1 MRKILI
7 ILFIIPVFIY
17 GQDVPLTEK
26 KVTTEFMENKER
38 KLKGNNRLIAEY
50 EDTLK
55 VMAHKIMNAETE
67 AEKYLANTA
76 FIDNLKEVLQ
86 YEKSFKFPFDSL
98 PTIARII
105 SPDNTFR
112 IFNWLLKRDNGVY
125 EYYAIVHYHNKKR
138 KRYEI
143 ISLVD
148 NSANIRNTEHED
160 LDAKNWYGGLY
171 YQIAYIKKVGR
182 KHYTLLAWDGN
193 DGYSTKKIIDVMYFS
208 GKNKIKFGLPIFKK
222 NKKESQ
228 KRIVIEYDAKTSV
241 SVRYQEK
248 EKRIVFNHLVPPKK
262 DLKGLEEYYIP
273 EGTFNSYQYKKG
285 KWWLEQDID
294 IRNQQKV
301 KKIKKPKR
309 GLVPR

>member
-1 MRKILI
+1 MKKTILI
-7 ILFIIPVFIY
+7 NILAFFCISCFA
-17 GQDVPLTEK
+17 Q
-26 KVTTEFMENKER
+26 
-38 KLKGNNRLIAEY
+38 KGNNSLFAEY

-55 VMAHKIMNAETE
+55 VMAHTIMNAETE
-67 AEKYLANTA
+67 AEKRLANTA
-76 FIDNLKEVLQ
+76 IITNLIEVLQ
-86 YEKSFKFPFDSL
+86 YEKSFDFPFDSL
-98 PTIARII
+98 PTIARIL

-112 IFNWLLKRDNGVY
+112 IFNWLLKKDNGAY

-143 ISLVD
+143 IYLVD
-148 NSANIRNTEHED
+148 NSANIRNAEQED

-171 YQIAYIKKVGR
+171 YKIAYIKKAGL
-182 KHYTLLAWDGN
+182 KYYTLLAWDGN
-193 DGYSTKKIIDVMYFS
+193 DGYSTKKIMDVMYFS

-228 KRIVIEYDAKTSV
+228 KRVIIEYDAKTSV

-262 DLKGLEEYYIP
+262 DLEGLEEYYIP
-273 EGTFNSYQYKKG
+273 EGTFNSYQYNKG
-285 KWWLEQDID
+285 KWLLEEDID

-301 KKIKKPKR
+301 KRIKKPKR

>member
-1 MRKILI
+1 MKKICILVFVLHSLI
-7 ILFIIPVFIY
+7 SSA
-17 GQDVPLTEK
+17 Q
-26 KVTTEFMENKER
+26 
-38 KLKGNNRLIAEY
+38 KGNNNLFAEY

-55 VMAHKIMNAETE
+55 VMAHTIMNAETE
-67 AEKYLANTA
+67 AEKRLANQA
-76 FIDNLKEVLQ
+76 FITNLTEVLQ
-86 YEKSFKFPFDSL
+86 YEKSFKFSFDSL
-98 PTIARII
+98 PTIARIL

-112 IFNWLLKRDNGVY
+112 IFNWLLKKDNGAY

-143 ISLVD
+143 IPLVD
-148 NSANIRNTEHED
+148 NSANIRNAEQED
-160 LDAKNWYGGLY
+160 LDAKNWHGGLY
-171 YQIAYIKKVGR
+171 YQITYIKKLGR
-182 KHYTLLAWDGN
+182 KYYTLLAWDGN

-208 GKNKIKFGLPIFKK
+208 GVNKIKFGLPIFKK

-228 KRIVIEYDAKTSV
+228 KRIIIEYDAKTNV
-241 SVRYQEK
+241 SVKYQQK
-248 EKRIVFNHLVPPKK
+248 EQRIVFNHLVPPKK
-262 DLKGLEEYYIP
+262 DLEGLEEYYIP

-301 KKIKKPKR
+301 KRIKKPKR

>member
-1 MRKILI
+1 MQKICLI
-7 ILFIIPVFIY
+7 IFTIISLNSFA
-17 GQDVPLTEK
+17 Q
-26 KVTTEFMENKER
+26 
-38 KLKGNNRLIAEY
+38 KGNSKLIAEY

-55 VMAHKIMNAETE
+55 IMAHNIMNAETE
-67 AEKYLANTA
+67 TEKRLANQA
-76 FIDNLKEVLQ
+76 FIINLTEVLQ

-98 PTIARII
+98 PTIARIS

-112 IFNWLLKRDNGVY
+112 IFNWLLKKDNGNY
-125 EYYAIVHYHNKKR
+125 EYFGIVHYHNKKR
-138 KRYEI
+138 KRYEFI
-143 ISLVD
+143 LLVD
-148 NSANIRNTEHED
+148 NSANIRNAEQQD

-171 YQIAYIKKVGR
+171 YQIAYIKKAGR
-182 KHYTLLAWDGN
+182 KYYTLLAWDGN

-228 KRIVIEYDAKTSV
+228 KRVIIEYDAKTSV
-241 SVRYQEK
+241 SVKYQPK
-248 EKRIVFNHLVPPKK
+248 EQRIVFNHLVPPKK
-262 DLKGLEEYYIP
+262 DLEGLEEYYIP
-273 EGTFNSYQYKKG
+273 EGTFNSYQYKNG
-285 KWWLEQDID
+285 KWWLEQDVD

>member
-1 MRKILI
+1 
-7 ILFIIPVFIY
+7 
-17 GQDVPLTEK
+17 
-26 KVTTEFMENKER
+26 
-38 KLKGNNRLIAEY
+38 
-50 EDTLK
+50 
-55 VMAHKIMNAETE
+55 MAHTIMNAETE
-67 AEKYLANTA
+67 AEKRLANQA
-76 FIDNLKEVLQ
+76 FITNLTEVLQ
-86 YEKSFKFPFDSL
+86 YEKSFKFSFDSL
-98 PTIARII
+98 PTIARIL

-112 IFNWLLKRDNGVY
+112 IFNWLLKKDNGAY

-143 ISLVD
+143 IPLVD
-148 NSANIRNTEHED
+148 NSANIRNAEQED

-171 YQIAYIKKVGR
+171 YQIAYIKKLGR
-182 KHYTLLAWDGN
+182 KYYTLLAWDGN

-228 KRIVIEYDAKTSV
+228 KRVIIEYDAKTSV
-241 SVRYQEK
+241 SVKYQQK
-248 EKRIVFNHLVPPKK
+248 EQRIVFNHLVPPKK
-262 DLKGLEEYYIP
+262 DLEGLEEYYIP

-301 KKIKKPKR
+301 KRIKKPKR

>member
-1 MRKILI
+1 MKKICFL
-7 ILFIIPVFIY
+7 VFTLHSLSIFA
-17 GQDVPLTEK
+17 Q
-26 KVTTEFMENKER
+26 
-38 KLKGNNRLIAEY
+38 KGNNNLFAEY

-55 VMAHKIMNAETE
+55 VMAHTIMNAETE
-67 AEKYLANTA
+67 AEKRLANTA
-76 FIDNLKEVLQ
+76 FITNLNEVLQ
-86 YEKSFKFPFDSL
+86 YKKSFKFPFDSL
-98 PTIARII
+98 PTIARIL

-112 IFNWLLKRDNGVY
+112 IFNWLLKKDNGAY
-125 EYYAIVHYHNKKR
+125 EYYAIVHYHNIKR

-143 ISLVD
+143 ITLVD
-148 NSANIRNTEHED
+148 NSANIRNAEQED
-160 LDAKNWYGGLY
+160 LDAKNWYGGIY
-171 YQIAYIKKVGR
+171 YQITYIKKIGR
-182 KHYTLLAWDGN
+182 KYYTLLAWDGN

-228 KRIVIEYDAKTSV
+228 KRVIIEYDAKTSV

-262 DLKGLEEYYIP
+262 DLEGLEEYYIP
-273 EGTFNSYQYKKG
+273 EGTFNSYQYNKG
-285 KWWLEQDID
+285 KWLLKKDID

-301 KKIKKPKR
+301 KRIKKPKR

>member
-1 MRKILI
+1 MKKICFL
-7 ILFIIPVFIY
+7 VFTLHSLSIFA
-17 GQDVPLTEK
+17 Q
-26 KVTTEFMENKER
+26 
-38 KLKGNNRLIAEY
+38 KGNNNLFAEY

-55 VMAHKIMNAETE
+55 VMAHTIMNAETE
-67 AEKYLANTA
+67 AEKRLANTA
-76 FIDNLKEVLQ
+76 FITNLNEVLQ

-98 PTIARII
+98 PTIARIL

-112 IFNWLLKRDNGVY
+112 IFNWLLKKDNGAY
-125 EYYAIVHYHNKKR
+125 EYYAIVHYHNIKL

-143 ISLVD
+143 IPLVD
-148 NSANIRNTEHED
+148 NSENIRNAEQED
-160 LDAKNWYGGLY
+160 LDAKNWYGGIY
-171 YQIAYIKKVGR
+171 YQIAYIKKIGR
-182 KHYTLLAWDGN
+182 KYYTLLAWDGN
-193 DGYSTKKIIDVMYFS
+193 DGNSTKKIIDVLYFS

-228 KRIVIEYDAKTSV
+228 KRVIIEYDTKTSV

-262 DLKGLEEYYIP
+262 DLEGLEEYYIP
-273 EGTFNSYQYKKG
+273 EGTFNSYQYNKG
-285 KWWLEQDID
+285 KWLLEEDID

-301 KKIKKPKR
+301 KRIKKPKR